1 LKKFDI
7 LIQLVGRAS
16 FYYLSNFQVFM
27 LPPGGGIFSLCAP
40 CPARRWDAVA
50 PTVVQQDKLLTA
62 SQWCGLPMKI
72 SPASIILCTASS
84 WWLRAGSREV

>member
-27 LPPGGGIFSLCAP
+27 LPPGGGIFHFAL
-40 CPARRWDAVA
+40 PA
-50 PTVVQQDKLLTA
+50 Q
-62 SQWCGLPMKI
+62 
-72 SPASIILCTASS
+72 PAGGML
-84 WWLRAGSREV
+84 